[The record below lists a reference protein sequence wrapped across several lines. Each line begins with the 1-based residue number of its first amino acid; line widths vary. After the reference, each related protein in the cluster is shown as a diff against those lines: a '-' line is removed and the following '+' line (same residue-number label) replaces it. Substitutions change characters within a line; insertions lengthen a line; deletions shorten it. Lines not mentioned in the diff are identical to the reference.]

1 MGARKRRLYVSGPMQ
16 GHDDWNHPAFHE
28 AAKKLRE
35 AGYEVSN
42 PAEYGSGILCWEDC
56 MRRDIVDLMT
66 CDSAAFLPG
75 WEMSPGAT
83 IEVGLAR
90 QLNMGAWEV
99 EWWLQMAGTLT
110 ELPDDARIA
119 NTISRAIAHA
129 AHLGLREPDQ
139 DLMISE
145 EILREVQAESIR
157 AHIKHGD
164 KSLLGDGLSTVGRLA
179 ALVEECGEVGT
190 ELTYDRGG
198 DVAKLKKELI
208 QTANVAASWA
218 QWLD

>member
-1 MGARKRRLYVSGPMQ
+1 MQ
-16 GHDDWNHPAFHE
+16 GHDDWNYPAFHE

-35 AGYEVSN
+35 ASYEVIN
-42 PAEYGSGILCWEDC
+42 PAECGSGVMCWEDY
-56 MRRDIVDLMT
+56 MRRNIVDLMT
-66 CDSAAFLPG
+66 CDSVAFLPG
-75 WEMSPGAT
+75 WVVSPGAT

-119 NTISRAIAHA
+119 NTVSRAIAHA
-129 AHLGLREPDQ
+129 AHLGLREPGQ